1 MPSEEEIS
9 KAIAEMRK
17 QGLSDDDIRETLA
30 DMGVPDDLI
39 ARILGGQSASSQ
51 SPEGTPSPPSPQ
63 PAVDE
68 RPSQPPVTSAHATAT
83 ENVGSP
89 ARGGVDDSDNL
100 FSPRPVEG
108 DVVSSLL
115 SSSDS
120 QQGGSRDADSADTHP
135 DSGSAPTV
143 EPIHVES
150 KPLSPPPLVQ
160 QPVEEPGTRVTGV
173 AGTPVVSGA
182 VSPDDIA
189 EMKEMLRE
197 LRRELKDQRAL
208 LSALQKI
215 LQEVLDT
222 DRSLLVGLYEKAKK

>member
-39 ARILGGQSASSQ
+39 TRILGGRPA
-51 SPEGTPSPPSPQ
+51 SPPSPEGASSSLSPQ
-63 PAVDE
+63 PHADE
-68 RPSQPPVTSAHATAT
+68 QSSQPPVASARATAA
-83 ENVGSP
+83 ENVRSP
-89 ARGGVDDSDNL
+89 ARGGVDDSDDL
-100 FSPRPVEG
+100 FSPQPVER

-115 SSSDS
+115 SSGDS
-120 QQGGSRDADSADTHP
+120 QQGGGDADSAATHP
-135 DSGSAPTV
+135 GSGSAPTV

-160 QPVEEPGTRVTGV
+160 QPVEEPSTRAAGV
-173 AGTPVVSGA
+173 AGTPAASGA
-182 VSPDDIA
+182 VSPDDVA
-189 EMKEMLRE
+189 EIKEMLHE

-215 LQEVLDT
+215 LQEILDT